1 MGFCSR
7 HAVYR
12 LIDRL
17 VAEGLVS
24 KDPQGKL
31 IPHTQNGGV
40 PLLGIVE
47 AGWPSPAEEE
57 LKDTITLDEYLIR
70 NKEATYL
77 LMVKGD
83 SMIDAGIM
91 PGDLLIVERGAAAR
105 DGDIVIAQIDR
116 EWTIKYF
123 RRRGNKVFLRGGR
136 EELSADPPDGG
147 AEHRRRRPRRRP
159 PIRLRGIRH
168 GSPSPYAPVVPP
180 RHCAY

>member
-1 MGFCSR
+1 MELVGFRSR
-7 HAVYR
+7 HSVYR
-12 LIDRL
+12 LIDCL

-91 PGDLLIVERGAAAR
+91 PGDLLIVERGAAVR

-123 RRRGNKVFLRGGR
+123 RQRGSKVFLEAANKDYQPLHPT
-136 EELSADPPDGG
+136 EELNIAAVVRGVV
-147 AEHRRRRPRRRP
+147 RR
-159 PIRLRGIRH
+159 
-168 GSPSPYAPVVPP
+168 YA
-180 RHCAY
+180 